1 MSSRDIRRRFDRAG
15 AGYERV
21 AEVQAK
27 VAGELARR
35 CPERLIGRVLEIGA
49 GSGLLTRLL
58 APRLL
63 TTGPDGA
70 ADGLYVAL
78 DLSPGMLAH
87 AAMPPGVV
95 RLAANG
101 EEAPLVPGSFDFLA
115 SASAMH
121 WYADPARSLAANL
134 RLLRPGGRF
143 ALAFYL
149 EGTLSELDEASR
161 ATGFGSVYP
170 MRPEGWWRQA
180 LAAMPGIVWEMTTA
194 RHTVVH
200 ADVRE
205 MLRSLQGAGVTHTP
219 SKRVGSPGKYREF
232 LKYYE
237 NKFTHGK
244 IYSTYLILYTIGT
257 TEKL

>member
-1 MSSRDIRRRFDRAG
+1 MSSYDIRRRFDRAG
-15 AGYERV
+15 AGYESVAVVQARV
-21 AEVQAK
+21 AE
-27 VAGELARR
+27 ELAGR
-35 CPERLIGRVLEIGA
+35 CPEHLTGRVLEIGA
-49 GSGLLTRLL
+49 GSGLLTRRL

-63 TTGPDGA
+63 TTGPAGQSDS
-70 ADGLYVAL
+70 LYLAL

-101 EEAPLVPGSFDFLA
+101 EQAPLVAGSFDFLA

-121 WYADPARSLAANL
+121 WYADPARALAANL

-170 MRPEGWWRQA
+170 MRPEHWWRET
-180 LAAMPGIVWEMTTA
+180 LAALPGIVWEMTTA

-219 SKRVGSPGKYREF
+219 SKRAGSPGKYRGF
-232 LKYYE
+232 TRYYQSRFARE
-237 NKFTHGK
+237 GGVAAGYVVAMATGGA
-244 IYSTYLILYTIGT
+244 I
-257 TEKL
+257 